1 MLRARRLLCA
11 SMDSHPVKASPP
23 AGWLLYTNDFWRA
36 IFPIFSCQKTCGR
49 GPGARP
55 EVEDAMD
62 DGRFSSRWSQSN
74 SITRQHAW
82 EGGFYDTTGFSDRL
96 NFARWEQ
103 RMRNCSEKP
112 CLRKKR
118 HAMPCQRGETTAC
131 SRGAKPGPCHTHSQR
146 KWQAGCARQ
155 FSQPSHAFRD
165 KDRMRTW
172 KRWQGGRLEGGLDWT
187 GGGQWDESKPP
198 RSVRLCLAFGMIQWD
213 QGSECDGRA
222 CGMIGA
228 GCVRSEA
235 IKSDARMLVDGLG
248 ITNTLPRRYSARLPP
263 PRSHYARLALVR
275 HGPCKE
281 AGLSS
286 ILPYLWS
293 ACRGAHRGGPSPSA
307 EPPS

>member
-1 MLRARRLLCA
+1 MQQRCEAGSL
-11 SMDSHPVKASPP
+11 SHPQPEKV
-23 AGWLLYTNDFWRA
+23 AGGMRTAVQSTISR
-36 IFPIFSCQKTCGR
+36 FP
-49 GPGARP
+49 
-55 EVEDAMD
+55 
-62 DGRFSSRWSQSN
+62 
-74 SITRQHAW
+74 RQ
-82 EGGFYDTTGFSDRL
+82 G
-96 NFARWEQ
+96 
-103 RMRNCSEKP
+103 
-112 CLRKKR
+112 
-118 HAMPCQRGETTAC
+118 
-131 SRGAKPGPCHTHSQR
+131 
-146 KWQAGCARQ
+146 
-155 FSQPSHAFRD
+155 
-165 KDRMRTW
+165 RMRTW

-222 CGMIGA
+222 RGMIGA
-228 GCVRSEA
+228 GCGRSEA

-307 EPPS
+307 EPPSQPKPIFAHPCLVLHFFCPRPRQSCCVPAPAALSAGSPRLPECGLARPDFVLALFT